1 MAAAESVVEHENT
14 LPFGMSTGATTRN
27 QHIERGIRLEY
38 LTIAWN
44 VIEGVVAIAS
54 GAVAGS
60 IALIGF
66 GIDSFIE
73 TSSGGILLWR
83 LKAEHSGEDAQ
94 AVERKALRMVGIS
107 FVLLGAYIVF
117 DAVKTLIRRESPERS
132 IVGIVVAILSLLIMP
147 WLARQKRKA
156 AANLRSNALKA
167 DSRQTSLCAYLSV
180 ILLGGLLLNALLGW
194 WWADPI
200 AALAMVPIVV
210 KEGHEALR
218 GETCSDCNP

>member
-1 MAAAESVVEHENT
+1 MAT
-14 LPFGMSTGATTRN
+14 LTTTRG
-27 QHIERGIRLEY
+27 QHIQRGIRLEY

-54 GAVAGS
+54 GAIAGS
-60 IALIGF
+60 IALVGF

-83 LKAEHSGEDAQ
+83 LKAEHSGEDAEG
-94 AVERKALRMVGIS
+94 VERKALRMVGIG
-107 FVLLGAYIVF
+107 FVLLAAYIAF
-117 DAVKTLIRRESPERS
+117 DAVKTLTRRESPERS
-132 IVGIVVAILSLLIMP
+132 IAGIVIAVLSLLIMP

-156 AANLRSNALKA
+156 AADLKSNALKA

-194 WWADPI
+194 WWADPV
-200 AALAMVPIVV
+200 AALAMVPIVIN
-210 KEGHEALR
+210 EGREALR
-218 GETCSDCNP
+218 GKACSDCHS

>member
-1 MAAAESVVEHENT
+1 
-14 LPFGMSTGATTRN
+14 MSTGATTRN

>member
-1 MAAAESVVEHENT
+1 MAT
-14 LPFGMSTGATTRN
+14 RATTRG
-27 QHIERGIRLEY
+27 QHIQRGIRLEY

-60 IALIGF
+60 IALVGF

-83 LKAEHSGEDAQ
+83 LKAEHSGQDAR

-107 FVLLGAYIVF
+107 FILLAAYIAF
-117 DAVKTLIRRESPERS
+117 DALKTLARREPPERS
-132 IVGIVVAILSLLIMP
+132 IAGIVIAILSLVVMP
-147 WLARQKRKA
+147 WLARQKRRA
-156 AANLRSNALKA
+156 AADLGSSALQA
-167 DSRQTSLCAYLSV
+167 DSRQTSLCAYLST
-180 ILLGGLLLNALLGW
+180 ILLGGLVLNAFLGW
-194 WWADPI
+194 WWADPL

-210 KEGHEALR
+210 KEGRDALR
-218 GETCSDCNP
+218 GKPCSDCHT